1 VIRVGYKKTDD
12 TNVTHQVYDN
22 VSEANEAVLQL
33 RDSKSSDAS
42 IKYFYLENQTTETDW
57 ERYGYIDPA

>member
-1 VIRVGYKKTDD
+1 MIKVGYKTTDN
-12 TNVTHQVYDN
+12 TYFTHQECDN
-22 VSEANEAVLQL
+22 TGAANTAIFQL
-33 RDSKSSDAS
+33 RDNKSGDTS